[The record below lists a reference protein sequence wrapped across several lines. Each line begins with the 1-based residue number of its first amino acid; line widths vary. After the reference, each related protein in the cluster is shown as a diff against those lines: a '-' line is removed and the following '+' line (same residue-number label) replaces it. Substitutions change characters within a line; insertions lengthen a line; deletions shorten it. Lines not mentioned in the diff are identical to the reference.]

1 MTRSI
6 SAVLPAAGREQ
17 AQENRIQ
24 MQPAMPRRTELLAPA
39 GNYEC
44 LLAAIHAGADA
55 VYLAGKQFG
64 ARAAADNFSKEELIS
79 AIRYAHL
86 FGRRV
91 YMTVNTLLKDD
102 ELTGLYEYL
111 LPYVDA
117 GLDAVI
123 VQDFGVLSVIRKA
136 FPKLAVHCSTQ
147 MTITDEWGVRLA
159 KELGAVRVVPAREL
173 STAEIRRMKQACPD
187 MELECFV
194 HGAMCYCYS
203 GQCLMSSMIGGRS
216 GNRGACAQP
225 CRLPYEIG
233 LPGEGY
239 DKELRGNTYEPE
251 AAGRD
256 GRTGRNQQNTRRPT
270 NETYPLSLKDLCT
283 VQLIPELIEAGIDSF
298 KIEGRMKN
306 AEYCAGVTAVYRAVM
321 DRYFADGSAAQGV
334 TEEEFSLLR
343 GLYVRSEIGEGYY
356 HCQSGRH
363 MLTQGKPGYRGC
375 EESVLAMIRERYVE
389 RRPLLP
395 VTMTLSVAVGE
406 PARLTVCCDGMKV
419 SCTGELVQAAANKP
433 LTEEEL
439 KKRLGKTGGTPFS
452 VTEITIFMQ
461 EAVFLPIGQL
471 NELRRKALAC
481 LEEALL
487 ARYERKRGNAQRQEK
502 AGEPFCNVTGTAVDG
517 QRVSA
522 AQLPKTAAH
531 PAQEK
536 TPVRGQTAS
545 ARGYLA
551 VVDNAE
557 QLAVCAA
564 HPLLQGIC
572 VPVNVYEAYWR
583 ENRTALFG
591 GHGNQPDSARIKA
604 HYLYL
609 PRILR
614 NKDTEPLTRTI
625 QALVSDG
632 APIAGIYVHTAGE
645 YRYAAALAETLGK
658 QPKEY
663 LFGSPFL
670 YCMNTESVLFWL
682 ERVRSVSMPYE
693 LCEREIHAFLKKA
706 GQAGMSG
713 LEMPIYGHIP
723 TMVTANCIV
732 RSFDAKHCPQ
742 PQKPIWLKDRTGQR
756 MYVKAECG
764 VCLNTIYNSVPL
776 SMHKHMAKLKK
787 WYEDGSLGAFTLN
800 FTMESAA
807 RTKEI
812 LDFYLLSRT
821 EALYPSEEVWYPREE
836 ALPPLEKALRPEADV
851 WMPGTYTN
859 GHFQRGV
866 V

>member
-1 MTRSI
+1 MTMSI
-6 SAVLPAAGREQ
+6 SAVLPAAGKEQ
-17 AQENRIQ
+17 AEENRIQ
-24 MQPAMPRRTELLAPA
+24 MQSVTPRRTELLAPA

-44 LLAAIHAGADA
+44 FLAAVHAGADA

-86 FGRRV
+86 FGRKV
-91 YMTVNTLLKDD
+91 YMTINTLLKDD

-123 VQDFGVLSVIRKA
+123 VQDFGVLSVIRRA
-136 FPKLAVHCSTQ
+136 FPNLAVHCSTQ

-173 STAEIRRMKQACPD
+173 SVAEISRMKQACPD

-225 CRLPYEIG
+225 CRLPYEVG
-233 LPGEGY
+233 LPGKQSKRHPM
-239 DKELRGNTYEPE
+239 D
-251 AAGRD
+251 
-256 GRTGRNQQNTRRPT
+256 
-270 NETYPLSLKDLCT
+270 ETYPLSLKDLCT

-321 DRYFADGSAAQGV
+321 DRYFADGCAAQGV
-334 TEEEFSLLR
+334 TKEELSLLR

-389 RRPLLP
+389 QRPALP
-395 VTMTLSVAVGE
+395 VTMTLFVAVGE
-406 PARLTVCCDGMKV
+406 PARLTVCCDGTEV
-419 SCTGELVQAAANKP
+419 SCTGGLVQAAANKP

-439 KKRLGKTGGTPFS
+439 KKRLGKTGGTPFA

-461 EAVFLPIGQL
+461 EAVFLPVGQL
-471 NELRRKALAC
+471 NELRREALAC

-487 ARYERKRGNAQRQEK
+487 AQKEKERENERRREI
-502 AGEPFCNVTGTAVDG
+502 AGKLVHNETD
-517 QRVSA
+517 
-522 AQLPKTAAH
+522 TAA
-531 PAQEK
+531 PDFL
-536 TPVRGQTAS
+536 TAS
-545 ARGYLA
+545 RGYLA
-551 VVDNAE
+551 VVENAE

-583 ENRTALFG
+583 ENRAALLS
-591 GHGNQPDSARIKA
+591 GHENQPDSARIKA
-604 HYLYL
+604 YYLYL

-614 NKDTEPLTRTI
+614 DKDTELLTGTI
-625 QALVSDG
+625 QALVKDG
-632 APIAGIYVHTAGE
+632 APINGIYVHTAGE
-645 YRYAAALAETLGK
+645 YRYAAALAETLDK
-658 QPKEY
+658 KPQEY

-670 YCMNTESVLFWL
+670 YCMNVESVQFWR
-682 ERVRSVSMPYE
+682 ERVRSVSLPYE

-706 GQAGMSG
+706 GQAGMFG
-713 LEMPIYGHIP
+713 LEMPVYGHIP

-732 RSFDAKHCPQ
+732 RSFDSKHCPQ

-812 LDFYLLSRT
+812 LDFYL
-821 EALYPSEEVWYPREE
+821 
-836 ALPPLEKALRPEADV
+836 PPLEEAMTPLEEAMHPSADV
-851 WMPGTYTN
+851 WRPGTYTN